1 MTPDVL
7 ELRESQ
13 SLELPGDRLTDAQA
27 LWIEREHGDCLE
39 VRRPVKGAGQRW
51 ILTARSVVGH
61 LELPGGL
68 QLHVSPK
75 VPLANLF
82 AMLDF
87 VRSDNRE
94 LRWYPGEVLVER
106 LDDILRLLVRQ
117 LVAGVRHRLRQGLYR
132 SYEARSEDLATVRGR
147 LDVTAHLRRPAGVRL
162 PCRFEEH
169 TADNADNRILAWTLW
184 AVSRSACLGQD
195 LRRSVDELVRT
206 LEGEVTL
213 VPCTA
218 MDCMGRVY
226 HRLNEDYSRLHGL
239 CRFFLEHLAP
249 AHAFGD
255 RRMLPFLIDMPRL
268 FERFVAV
275 SLTRCLAGRLQVK
288 SQESL
293 SFGDAR
299 RLAFR
304 FDLVLRD
311 FATGRI
317 RTVLDTKYKTNQ
329 SSGAHDVEQV
339 LAYAA
344 ALGCDEAVLVYP
356 TAIPHPLDEVIGASG
371 VRVRQLSLDL
381 GADLAAAVE
390 EFVSHLLAPAESGLV
405 PRAGD
410 VHTGSRGH
418 GS

>member
-1 MTPDVL
+1 MTTDVL

-13 SLELPGDRLTDAQA
+13 SLELPEDRVTAAQA

-39 VRRPVKGAGQRW
+39 VRWPHGPGERRW
-51 ILTARSVVGH
+51 VLTARSVVGH
-61 LELPGGL
+61 LELPGGI
-68 QLHVSPK
+68 QLHISPK

-87 VRSDNRE
+87 VRSDGRE

-106 LDDILRLLVRQ
+106 LDDVFRLLVRR
-117 LVAGVRHRLRQGLYR
+117 LVAGVRQRLRQGLFR
-132 SYEARSEDLATVRGR
+132 SYEDRSEELAVVRGR
-147 LDVTAHLRRPAGVRL
+147 LDVTGHLRRPAGVRL

-169 TADNADNRILAWTLW
+169 TADNPDNRILAWTLW
-184 AVSRSACLGQD
+184 MVARSACLGQE
-195 LRRSVDELVRT
+195 LRSSVDELVRT
-206 LEGEVTL
+206 LQGEVSL

-218 MDCMGRVY
+218 LDCVGRVY
-226 HRLNEDYSRLHGL
+226 HRLNQDYSRLHGL
-239 CRFFLEHLAP
+239 CRFFLEHLSP

-275 SLTRCLAGRLQVK
+275 CLTRGLTGSFLVK

-293 SFGDAR
+293 PFGDAR

-311 FATGRI
+311 PATGEPRM
-317 RTVLDTKYKTNQ
+317 VLDTKYKTHL

-339 LAYAA
+339 MAYAA
-344 ALGCDEAVLVYP
+344 ALGCAEAVLVYP
-356 TAIPHPLDEVIGASG
+356 VAIPHPLDEVIGSSG

-381 GADLAAAVE
+381 GADLTVAVND
-390 EFVSHLLAPAESGLV
+390 FIGNLIGHL
-405 PRAGD
+405 
-410 VHTGSRGH
+410 
-418 GS
+418 